1 VRVLCISTDYPPHG
15 HGGYEQQCRDLCE
28 HLRGQGHRVVV
39 LSGEAPGDGDR
50 RCGVLRELPRFPVD
64 PAPVAPH
71 AARREER
78 RAASALARTLAS
90 FRPDVAGLWRLGEL
104 AMSLPARLAA
114 AGVPT
119 VGMVCDPWMI
129 DGPLRDPW
137 ARLRSA
143 TPALAAALARAT
155 GGPLPPR
162 FGGAARWLLVSDV
175 LRRQLV
181 ARGVTVRG
189 SDVVPS
195 GIDLRAFPLVAPG
208 RGAVAFSTPAG
219 SRRSRASISRSGRW
233 HGCRRTSRS
242 T

>member
-1 VRVLCISTDYPPHG
+1 VCCASFRAFRSTPP
-15 HGGYEQQCRDLCE
+15 
-28 HLRGQGHRVVV
+28 
-39 LSGEAPGDGDR
+39 
-50 RCGVLRELPRFPVD
+50 
-64 PAPVAPH
+64 PVAPH